1 MSISV
6 IIPTCNESLRIGRL
20 VDFMSKFGGDLVK
33 EIIVVDA
40 LASNDNTLARVPQ
53 GKAIGIKSAAT
64 CRAVQMNEGAER
76 ATGDIL
82 YFVHADVFP
91 PKGYAQ
97 DICRSLALGND
108 YGFFSYVFNSN
119 KRLLK
124 INSYFTRFPNLFTGG
139 GDQTFFI
146 RKSLFEKLGGFNE
159 EVVMMEDFELYKR
172 LKRAKLK
179 FQIINNPVLVSARKY
194 EKNSYLKVNFI
205 NLVTMVLFKT
215 GFPLERLKRFY
226 ASALK

>member
-20 VDFMSKFGGDLVK
+20 VDFMSTFGGDLVK

-40 LASNDNTLARVPQ
+40 LATNDNTLAQVPQ
-53 GKAIGIKSAAT
+53 GKAIGIKSEAT
-64 CRAVQMNEGAER
+64 CRAVQMNEGAR
-76 ATGDIL
+76 QATGDIL

-91 PKGYAQ
+91 PKSYAR
-97 DICRSLALGND
+97 DIFRSLSKDID
-108 YGFFSYVFNSN
+108 YGFFSYEFNSKN
-119 KRLLK
+119 RLLK

-146 RKSLFEKLGGFNE
+146 RTSLFKTMGGFNE
-159 EVVMMEDFELYKR
+159 EVIMMEDFELYKR

-179 FQIINNPVLVSARKY
+179 CQIINNPVLVSARKY
-194 EKNSYLKVNFI
+194 ENNSYLKVNFI
-205 NLVTMVLFKT
+205 NLVTMILFKL

-226 ASALK
+226 STALK

>member
-20 VDFMSKFGGDLVK
+20 VDFMSNFGGGLVQ

-40 LASNDNTLARVPQ
+40 LGTNDNTLAQVPQ
-53 GKAIGIKSAAT
+53 EKAIGIKSEAT
-64 CRAVQMNEGAER
+64 CRATQMNEGASK

-91 PKGYAQ
+91 PQSYAE
-97 DICRSLALGND
+97 DIFRSLSKGND
-108 YGFFSYVFNSN
+108 YGFFSYVFNSKN
-119 KRLLK
+119 RLLK

-146 RKSLFEKLGGFNE
+146 RKSLFEAMGGFNE

-179 FQIINNPVLVSARKY
+179 YQIINNPVLVSARKY
-194 EKNSYLKVNFI
+194 ENNSYLKVNFI
-205 NLVTMVLFKT
+205 NLVTMILFKM
-215 GFPLERLKRFY
+215 GFSLERLKRFY
-226 ASALK
+226 AAALK